1 MKGHIRQRS
10 KGSWSIVIDVGRDA
24 ETGKRCQHWHTVKG
38 TKRDAEKRLTELLHS
53 LNRGSYVKPTRLTV
67 AEYLEQW
74 LDGYV
79 ATNTAPRT
87 RERYEEIVRLH
98 LIPALG
104 SLLLLALHPQHIQKY
119 YATALESGRRDGKG
133 GLSAR
138 TVHKHHRV
146 LYEALKHGVRQG
158 IIVRNVAE
166 AVDPPR
172 PQSKEISMVGPGH
185 VRLLLDAAKPTPY
198 YVAFFTAVYTG
209 LRRGELL
216 GLRWCDIDL
225 DLATLSVIQALQ
237 QLRGGQ
243 YIFREPKSRRGRRQI
258 ALSPSLAILFREHRT
273 KQENDRRLLCRPL
286 VPTDLVFS
294 HPDGRPLRPTSV
306 TRAFRTFRLTRQRSG
321 FVSKMFAILPLWQ
334 VFVYNLKPGEV
345 SEWFKEPLS
354 KSGVPK
360 WDRGFESHP
369 LRGEVLEWPIR
380 RAWRARRGKP
390 LVGSNPTLSA
400 FFRSSGHL

>member
-306 TRAFRTFRLTRQRSG
+306 TRAFRAIAHSLGLEGVRLHDLRHAHATLMLQQG
-321 FVSKMFAILPLWQ
+321 IHPKI
-334 VFVYNLKPGEV
+334 V
-345 SEWFKEPLS
+345 SERLGHSSVAITLDIYSHVLPGLQEAAA
-354 KSGVPK
+354 
-360 WDRGFESHP
+360 RRFE
-369 LRGEVLEWPIR
+369 EVLQDISVDAPAIGIR
-380 RAWRARRGKP
+380 
-390 LVGSNPTLSA
+390 
-400 FFRSSGHL
+400 

>member
-1 MKGHIRQRS
+1 MKGHIRQRT
-10 KGSWSIVIDVGRDA
+10 KGSWTIVIDVGRDPT
-24 ETGKRCQHWHTVKG
+24 TGKRRQHWHTVKG

-146 LYEALKHGVRQG
+146 LYKALKHGVRQG
-158 IIVRNVAE
+158 VLVRNVAE

-258 ALSPSLAILFREHRT
+258 ALSPSLAILLREHRT
-273 KQENDRRLLCRPL
+273 KQENDRRLLGRPL

-306 TRAFRTFRLTRQRSG
+306 TRAFRAIAHSLGLEGVRLHDLRHAHATLMLQQG
-321 FVSKMFAILPLWQ
+321 IHPKI
-334 VFVYNLKPGEV
+334 V
-345 SEWFKEPLS
+345 SERLGHSSVAITLDIYSHVLPGLQEAAA
-354 KSGVPK
+354 
-360 WDRGFESHP
+360 RRFE
-369 LRGEVLEWPIR
+369 EVLQDISVDAPAIGIR
-380 RAWRARRGKP
+380 
-390 LVGSNPTLSA
+390 
-400 FFRSSGHL
+400 

>member
-1 MKGHIRQRS
+1 MKGHIRQRT
-10 KGSWSIVIDVGRDA
+10 KGSWTIVIDVGRDPM
-24 ETGKRCQHWHTVKG
+24 TGKRRQHWHTVKG
-38 TKRDAEKRLTELLHS
+38 TKRDAEKKLTELLHS
-53 LNRGSYVKPTRLTV
+53 LNGGSYVKPNRLTV

-98 LIPALG
+98 LIPSLG

-133 GLSAR
+133 GLSAC

-158 IIVRNVAE
+158 VLVRNVAE

-243 YIFREPKSRRGRRQI
+243 CIFREPKSRRGRRQI
-258 ALSPSLAILFREHRT
+258 ALSPSLAILLREHRT
-273 KQENDRRLLCRPL
+273 KQENDRKLLGKPL
-286 VPTDLVFS
+286 APTDLVFS
-294 HPDGRPLRPTSV
+294 CLDGRPLRPTSV
-306 TRAFRTFRLTRQRSG
+306 TRAFRRIAESLDLQGVRLHDLRHAHATLMLQQG
-321 FVSKMFAILPLWQ
+321 IHPKI
-334 VFVYNLKPGEV
+334 V
-345 SEWFKEPLS
+345 SERLGHSSVAITLDIYSHVLPGLQEAAA
-354 KSGVPK
+354 
-360 WDRGFESHP
+360 RRFE
-369 LRGEVLEWPIR
+369 EVLQDISVDAPAIGIR
-380 RAWRARRGKP
+380 
-390 LVGSNPTLSA
+390 
-400 FFRSSGHL
+400 